1 MNVTNRFGPGFV
13 VAAAFIGPGTV
24 TTATLAGAGFGYS
37 LVWVLLFSILAT
49 VVLQEMS
56 ARLGLVTRAGLGEA
70 LRASWTHPFAR
81 AMVVLLVVSA
91 IGAGTAA
98 YQTGNITGAAMAMTS
113 LTSVSAKIWAP
124 VIAAMAT
131 ALLWAGHYKI
141 LERALVVLVALMSVV
156 FMVSA
161 IYARPDYSAMFRG
174 AVRPGIPHGAW
185 PAILSLIG
193 TTVVPYNLFLHAS
206 SVREKW
212 SSDVPLELA
221 LRRARVDTVVAVAF
235 GGAVTLAIMV
245 TAAAFFQRGM
255 AIENAADMA
264 RQLEPLLGSA
274 ARWFFAGGL
283 MAAGLTSAI
292 TAPMAAAYATA
303 GVLGW
308 TPDLRSARLRGVWL
322 SVMLV
327 GVVFAVWAG
336 RSPVETIVFA
346 QVANGLILPVL
357 AVFLIIV
364 VNRKA
369 LLSKYTNGTLSNVL
383 GVLVVVVVSGLA
395 LYKLA
400 AKLL

>member
-1 MNVTNRFGPGFV
+1 M
-13 VAAAFIGPGTV
+13 AAAFIGPGTV

-37 LVWVLLFSILAT
+37 LVWVLLFSVLAT

-70 LRASWTHPFAR
+70 LRGSWTHPLGR
-81 AMVVLLVVSA
+81 AVAVLLVVSA
-91 IGAGTAA
+91 IAVGTAA

-113 LTSVSAKIWAP
+113 LTSVSAKVWAP
-124 VIAAMAT
+124 AIAAVAT
-131 ALLWAGHYKI
+131 ALLWVGHYKI
-141 LERALVVLVALMSVV
+141 LERALVALVALMSVV
-156 FMVSA
+156 FVVSA
-161 IYARPDYSAMFRG
+161 IYARPDFSAMFRG

-185 PAILSLIG
+185 PAVLSLIG

-212 SSDVPLELA
+212 SSDLPMAVA
-221 LRRARVDTVVAVAF
+221 LRRARIDTAVAVAF
-235 GGAVTLAIMV
+235 GGVVTLAIMV
-245 TAAAFFQRGM
+245 TAAAFFRRDM
-255 AIENAADMA
+255 AIKNAADMA
-264 RQLEPLLGSA
+264 LQLEPLLGPVA
-274 ARWFFAGGL
+274 KWFFAGGL

-308 TPDLRSARLRGVWL
+308 APDLRSARLRGVWL
-322 SVMLV
+322 SVILV

-357 AVFLIIV
+357 AVFLIAV

-369 LLSKYTNGTLSNVL
+369 LLSNHTNGALSNVL
-383 GVLVVVVVSGLA
+383 GVFVVLVVSGLA
-395 LYKLA
+395 LYKLVV
-400 AKLL
+400 KLL